1 MEKKPK
7 NKKSSSSSYD
17 TPMMRQYLAMKEEVP
32 DCILMF
38 RMGDF
43 YEMFMEDAKV
53 ASRVLG
59 IALTSRD
66 KSSDHPIPMCGV
78 PHMALDQYLATLVE
92 AGFKVAICDQVEDPR
107 QAKGLVKRQITRV
120 VSPGMFTDPKII
132 SSKDNRYLAAI
143 YFLKENNGLAYMDL
157 SSGEF
162 MATTLPAG
170 LALNFELARIEPWEL
185 VVAAQQNR
193 APFLGYLGEQ
203 AALPRTPVDLPSLAQ
218 ANELLHE
225 LVNGPV
231 EEEQAAGFI
240 AAAMLWTIV
249 LETQRCVPEHI
260 RELDF
265 YESSGHLALDQNAMR
280 NLEMFRSLMD
290 GGRKGSLLASI
301 DKTVTPMGARLL
313 REWLSMPL
321 RSKQGIEA
329 RQQAISELA
338 QDYLQLCALR
348 DLFKELPD
356 LPRLMG
362 RIGLNQAGP
371 RELAALRACLC
382 FMPDILIALKP
393 YNAPLIKEAFPLL
406 SGLEDVRDLLI
417 HTLAENPPLAIS
429 EGGVIAPGVDFKLDE
444 LRELASQGKGWVSSL
459 QQALREQT
467 GISSLKIG
475 FNKVF
480 GYYIE
485 VTNAHQDKVPPEFIR
500 KQTLAGGERYI
511 TFDLKEKE
519 SSILNAEENANA
531 LEMNL
536 FTQLR
541 RKMAERSVQ
550 LMAMSRALARLDVL
564 SGLALLAFDKAYV
577 RPVIV
582 DADGPINIAGG
593 RHPVV
598 EDMLPR
604 GEFVPNDVL
613 LDSEQQV
620 LIITGPNMAGK
631 STILRQV
638 AIIAILAQMGSFVPA
653 ESATV
658 PIVDRIFTRVGAQDN
673 LARGQSTFMV
683 EMVETSQILKE
694 ATNHSLVILDEV
706 GRGTSTFDGL
716 SLAWAVVEHLHNLNG
731 MGVKTMFATHYH
743 ELVEIAATC
752 PRVRNFNVAVK
763 EFKGDIVFMRRLAPG
778 GVSRSY
784 GLQVAKLAGLPQEVL
799 SRAQTIL
806 TQLEEENILGQEIS
820 RSPQMSLFVPSGKH
834 PVLDALRATDTVNMT
849 PLEALN
855 LLEELK
861 GALD

>member
-120 VSPGMFTDPKII
+120 VSPGMFTDPKRI

-301 DKTVTPMGARLL
+301 DKTVTPMGARML

-371 RELAALRACLC
+371 RDLAALRACLC

-429 EGGVIAPGVDFKLDE
+429 DGGVIAPGVDFKLDE

-459 QQALREQT
+459 QQELREQT

-582 DADGPINIAGG
+582 DADGPINIAAG

-731 MGVKTMFATHYH
+731 VGVKTMFATHYH

-806 TQLEEENILGQEIS
+806 TQLEEENVLGQEIS

-834 PVLDALRATDTVNMT
+834 PVLDALRAADTVNMT